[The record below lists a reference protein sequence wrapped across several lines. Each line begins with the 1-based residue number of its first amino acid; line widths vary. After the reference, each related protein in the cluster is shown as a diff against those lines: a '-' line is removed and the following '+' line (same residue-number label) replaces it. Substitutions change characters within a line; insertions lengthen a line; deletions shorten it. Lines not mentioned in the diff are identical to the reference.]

1 MVDYLCSSK
10 SWVGSFSST
19 ERRKVVAWA
28 ITVAQKPWWEVK
40 NTWKYNMWAL
50 FKKLVKS
57 RVNAPVRGRIGFSRV
72 GRIMFIG

>member
-1 MVDYLCSSK
+1 MCSSK

-19 ERRKVVAWA
+19 ERRKVLAWA

-40 NTWKYNMWAL
+40 NTWKHMWAL

-57 RVNAPVRGRIGFSRV
+57 RINAPVKGENKIF
-72 GRIMFIG
+72 